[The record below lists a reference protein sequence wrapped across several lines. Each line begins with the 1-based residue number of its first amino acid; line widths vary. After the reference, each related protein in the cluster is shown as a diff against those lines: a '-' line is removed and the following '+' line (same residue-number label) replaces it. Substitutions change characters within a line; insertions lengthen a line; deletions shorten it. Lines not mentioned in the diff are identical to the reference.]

1 MPRAVT
7 ACGGGRTDFAV
18 LESAVFWYYG
28 ADVSSVKNAKSHV
41 TQATNPQLLT
51 PLR

>member
-18 LESAVFWYYG
+18 LESAVFWCYG

-41 TQATNPQLLT
+41 TQATQRAVAHPT
-51 PLR
+51 